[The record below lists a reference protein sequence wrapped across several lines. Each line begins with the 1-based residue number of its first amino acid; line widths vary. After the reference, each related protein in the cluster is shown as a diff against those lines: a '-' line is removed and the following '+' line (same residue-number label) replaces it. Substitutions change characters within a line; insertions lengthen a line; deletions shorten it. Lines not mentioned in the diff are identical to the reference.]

1 MQKTVRGATDNAD
14 VPFQQVVADADVPRS
29 AAYTPL
35 FQSMVTLQESG
46 LADRLQLD
54 GLTIGDAEVGPQG
67 GLSDMQRLHCC
78 AAADIAPAALS
89 MSLLAAAGSLTPQS
103 TGRPLR
109 YTVATVTNPLC
120 CLSGKESQW

>member
-1 MQKTVRGATDNAD
+1 MDNAD

-29 AAYTPL
+29 ASYTPL

-54 GLTIGDAEVGPQG
+54 GLTIGDAEVGLQG
-67 GLSDMQRLHCC
+67 GQSDIQRLHCC
-78 AAADIAPAALS
+78 AAAAIALAPLS
-89 MSLLAAAGSLTPQS
+89 MSLLSAAGPLTPQS
-103 TGRPLR
+103 TEGRLR
-109 YTVATVTNPLC
+109 YTVTTVTNQLC